1 MVIVASVFFSYLYYI
16 WIMIIEIK
24 KPVTKEKV
32 KEALIRFSKENKK
45 KTLRKH
51 FGELKRGLNGVAYQ
65 KKARNE
71 WI

>member
-1 MVIVASVFFSYLYYI
+1 
-16 WIMIIEIK
+16 MIIEIK

-32 KEALIRFSKENKK
+32 KEALAIISNEGKR

-51 FGELKRGLNGVAYQ
+51 FGKLKRGLKGMSYQ
-65 KKARNE
+65 KKIRDE

>member
-1 MVIVASVFFSYLYYI
+1 
-16 WIMIIEIK
+16 MIIEIK

-32 KEALIRFSKENKK
+32 KEALIRFSKKNKR

-51 FGELKRGLNGVAYQ
+51 FGELKRGLDGVAYQ